1 MWRIYLPFGCVLLFV
16 CLALALAVCVR
27 WAEICGRKYV
37 GGNMWAEIC
46 GRKCGRDRGRYSRLM
61 CVHDWCLRLL
71 VYSFL
76 VLTFAFSLTVCRVL
90 VSGVRVFVT

>member
-1 MWRIYLPFGCVLLFV
+1 MADLFAFWLRAFV
-16 CLALALAVCVR
+16 CVSGARACCVC
-27 WAEICGRKYV
+27 EV

-46 GRKCGRDRGRYSRLM
+46 GRKCGRDRGRCSLLM

-76 VLTFAFSLTVCRVL
+76 MLLTFIYIYISF
-90 VSGVRVFVT
+90 